1 MAGPDGS
8 ISIDHGSI
16 EAQARNLGD
25 LKNEL
30 ENAVQTTTGQI
41 QSLYESGAFKGLS
54 GSSFHEIFTRWNK
67 EAGDLFAVILFTRL
81 QLTQDVA
88 DRFRTIAL
96 DIKSSLFFFDEESVF
111 SAPAGQGALP
121 PVRGD

>member
-30 ENAVQTTTGQI
+30 ENAVQSTTGQI
-41 QSLYESGAFKGLS
+41 QSLYDSGAFKGLS
-54 GSSFHEIFTRWNK
+54 GSSFQEIFTRWNK
-67 EAGDLFAVILFTRL
+67 ESGDLFAVIDEFVTYLGKASSAFSEVDQAFT
-81 QLTQDVA
+81 
-88 DRFRTIAL
+88 
-96 DIKSSLFFFDEESVF
+96 IKL
-111 SAPAGQGALP
+111 
-121 PVRGD
+121 

>member
-41 QSLYESGAFKGLS
+41 QSLYDSGAFQGLS
-54 GSSFHEIFTRWNK
+54 GTSFQEIFSRWNK
-67 EAGDLFAVILFTRL
+67 ESADLFAVIDEFVTYLGKASSAFSEVDQAFT
-81 QLTQDVA
+81 
-88 DRFRTIAL
+88 
-96 DIKSSLFFFDEESVF
+96 IKL
-111 SAPAGQGALP
+111 
-121 PVRGD
+121 

>member
-30 ENAVQTTTGQI
+30 ENAVQTTSGQI
-41 QSLYESGAFKGLS
+41 QALYESGAFKGLS
-54 GSSFHEIFTRWNK
+54 GSSFQEIFARWNK
-67 EAGDLFAVILFTRL
+67 EGQDLFAVIDEFVTYLGKASSAFSEVDQAFT
-81 QLTQDVA
+81 
-88 DRFRTIAL
+88 
-96 DIKSSLFFFDEESVF
+96 IKL
-111 SAPAGQGALP
+111 
-121 PVRGD
+121 

>member
-41 QSLYESGAFKGLS
+41 QALYEAGAFKGLA
-54 GSSFHEIFTRWNK
+54 GSSFQEIFARWHK
-67 EAGDLFAVILFTRL
+67 EGQDLFAVIDEFVAYLGKASSAFSEVDQAFT
-81 QLTQDVA
+81 
-88 DRFRTIAL
+88 
-96 DIKSSLFFFDEESVF
+96 IKL
-111 SAPAGQGALP
+111 
-121 PVRGD
+121 